1 MYLGWAPCS
10 ISNNQLVGWVP
21 AEASRYS
28 YWYQDGAN
36 ALGVRTTITQFNGS
50 SLATIPCD
58 VTVAPV
64 SGGFAVAATP
74 NGFTASANGNID
86 GDAACD
92 HWFINDQRNL
102 QNPNSD
108 VNL

>member
-1 MYLGWAPCS
+1 
-10 ISNNQLVGWVP
+10 
-21 AEASRYS
+21 
-28 YWYQDGAN
+28 
-36 ALGVRTTITQFNGS
+36 
-50 SLATIPCD
+50 